1 MLNRKIYVKNSTGLH
16 VRPTGMLCKKAAE
29 YESKI
34 YFTVRNNTANAKS
47 VLSVLGACV
56 RCGDELDFTIEGEDE
71 YDAMDEIVKLFDEG
85 FGE

>member
-1 MLNRKIYVKNSTGLH
+1 MLSRKVCVKNSTGLH
-16 VRPTGMLCKKAAE
+16 VRPTGILCKTAAE

-34 YFTVRNNTANAKS
+34 YFTIRNNIANAKS

-56 RCGDELDFTIEGEDE
+56 RCGDELIFTFEGKDE
-71 YDAMDEIVKLFDEG
+71 EAAMMSIVKLFEEG